1 QNMSFYCVGNSI
13 IRQTLDGYEYNNL
26 NEHKGNNISIEVIAT
41 FLPGSVVESL
51 YAVIE
56 GCNMEISHMTLEP
69 IAAMNALIPKDLR
82 ALNLALVDIGAGT
95 SDIAVS
101 KAGTIL
107 SYEMVTTAGDE
118 ITDSIVSSLLV
129 DFDTA
134 ERLKREL
141 STGKNEFPYEDIL
154 KFQHE
159 ITREELLTIVG
170 EAVEKMC
177 SEICDTILKVNG
189 AAPAAV
195 FLVGGGSQI
204 PDLTGRVAQ
213 KLGIPENKVALGN
226 TPYFREMKNEAKNL
240 VGPEFMTPL
249 GIVITSFTEK
259 KTKPKTVLLNGDAIK
274 IFDEKNLTVTSVL
287 ISAGIPLRSLVGT
300 PGQSI
305 HFKLNGEERVLR
317 GSVSIP
323 SQITVNGE
331 GAAVTTACKT
341 NDVINIIFPEN
352 GITPIVTIGAYLKNP
367 PESFVYYKEKQ
378 IRIGTVVKRSGEIVP

>member
-1 QNMSFYCVGNSI
+1 
-13 IRQTLDGYEYNNL
+13 T
-26 NEHKGNNISIEVIAT
+26 
-41 FLPGSVVESL
+41 
-51 YAVIE
+51 
-56 GCNMEISHMTLEP
+56 
-69 IAAMNALIPKDLR
+69 
-82 ALNLALVDIGAGT
+82 
-95 SDIAVS
+95 
-101 KAGTIL
+101 
-107 SYEMVTTAGDE
+107 
-118 ITDSIVSSLLV
+118 
-129 DFDTA
+129 
-134 ERLKREL
+134 
-141 STGKNEFPYEDIL
+141 
-154 KFQHE
+154 
-159 ITREELLTIVG
+159 
-170 EAVEKMC
+170 
-177 SEICDTILKVNG
+177 
-189 AAPAAV
+189 
-195 FLVGGGSQI
+195 
-204 PDLTGRVAQ
+204 
-213 KLGIPENKVALGN
+213 KVALGN
-226 TPYFREMKNEAKNL
+226 TPYFRDIKNEAKNL

-378 IRIGTVVKRSGEIVP
+378 IRIGTVVKKSGEIVPYNTQISEGDSFEFEELRSLEDIAALIPKEDNEVYLINSVPSADNAPICNGDLITALDPESAKLEKVKAMERGEIKGLRVYINGKEQLLPNSGQTTPYIFAEALNFVDLDLSNPQGIPVLTINGQNAGYSDIIKENDSIEIRIK